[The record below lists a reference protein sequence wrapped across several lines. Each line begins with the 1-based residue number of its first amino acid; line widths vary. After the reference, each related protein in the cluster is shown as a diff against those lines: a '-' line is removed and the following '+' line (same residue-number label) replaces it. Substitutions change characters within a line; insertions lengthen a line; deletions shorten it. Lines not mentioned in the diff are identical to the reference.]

1 MAFGGLLGDGGDLLL
16 DGMGWLGRPGIW
28 ALAAGLVVLALLV
41 AARRRRAG
49 GRHRQPKAAAL
60 TQSHE
65 LREELR
71 RKLAEPAGLFAEPAN
86 GAPTMGAAEAFEAD
100 IDAAAKTV
108 LVEAGG
114 HRSKA
119 KELLRQRL
127 NGNGVGNG
135 ALNGSETAYWR
146 QLGALSLL
154 ESTGDALAAY
164 TRAAE
169 LASADPEAQM
179 LAGVLQLRAGRLAAA
194 EAAFRRQIKL
204 GEGVAGSTAPYRG
217 RTMLGDVH
225 AANHAYDEA
234 MAAYQEAQREVLALL
249 DATPDQSALQRDLS
263 VTCDR
268 IGDTHL
274 ARGDLEA
281 ALESYRNGLEIA
293 QTLAGRDPGNLVWQR
308 DLSVSHDRVGDVLSR
323 KGDPEGGLASYRRGL
338 AIAEELAHRKPGN
351 LNWQWDLSV
360 SHDRI
365 GDMLLARGKTEEA
378 LASYRRGLAIAEG
391 LTQRDPSHVGW
402 QRDLAVSYHKIGSL
416 EIDLGNADEARELL
430 GKGRAIIARLE
441 RIAAHQAQWRA
452 DLSKF
457 DAALRAVRS

>member
-1 MAFGGLLGDGGDLLL
+1 MAFGGLRGDGGDHFLEWA
-16 DGMGWLGRPGIW
+16 GWLGVPGIW
-28 ALAAGLVVLALLV
+28 VLAAGIAVLALLLIGRQRRV
-41 AARRRRAG
+41 HRRRRAE
-49 GRHRQPKAAAL
+49 PAPAP
-60 TQSHE
+60 SHA

-71 RKLAEPAGLFAEPAN
+71 LRLAEPAGLFVDQAN

-108 LVEAGG
+108 LAEAGG
-114 HRSKA
+114 HRTKA
-119 KELLRQRL
+119 KELLRRRL
-127 NGNGVGNG
+127 NGGGNG
-135 ALNGSETAYWR
+135 TLNGSETTYWR

-154 ESTGDALAAY
+154 DSTADALAAY

-169 LASADPEAQM
+169 LAPADPDAQM

-204 GEGVAGSTAPYRG
+204 GEDVAGSTAPYRG
-217 RTMLGDVH
+217 HTMLGDVH
-225 AANHAYDEA
+225 AANHAHDEA
-234 MAAYQEAQREVLALL
+234 MAAYQQAQREVLALL
-249 DATPDQSALQRDLS
+249 EATPDQSTLQRDLS
-263 VTCDR
+263 ITCDR

-274 ARGDLEA
+274 ARGDPEA
-281 ALESYRNGLEIA
+281 ALQSYRSGLEIA
-293 QTLAGRDPGNLVWQR
+293 EVLAARDPANLIWQR

-323 KGDPEGGLASYRRGL
+323 KSEHEGALASYRCGL
-338 AIAEELAHRKPGN
+338 AIAEGLAHRKPGN

-365 GDMLLARGKTEEA
+365 GDVLLAMGKTEEA
-378 LASYRRGLAIAEG
+378 LASYRAGLVIAEG
-391 LTQRDPSHVGW
+391 LARRDPGHAGW
-402 QRDLAVSYHKIGSL
+402 QRDLAVSYHKIGLL
-416 EIDLGNADEARELL
+416 EIDCDNAEEARELL

-457 DAALRAVRS
+457 DAALRGLRG